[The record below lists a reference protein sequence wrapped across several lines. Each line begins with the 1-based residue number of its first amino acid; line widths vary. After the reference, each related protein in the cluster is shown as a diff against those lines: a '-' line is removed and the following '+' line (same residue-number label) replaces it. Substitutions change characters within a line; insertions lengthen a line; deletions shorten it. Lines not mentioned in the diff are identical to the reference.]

1 MNDEYHHLCTLA
13 EVAMQ
18 MEEEGAIDEIIDFAD
33 NVALGQFGSADDDQ
47 LGSMNLTLAAAAIMI
62 AQSPSRPTCCRQC
75 EMDHLSQRL
84 QFIVN
89 YYTRY
94 RRKEMNEGQ
103 HDAED

>member
-1 MNDEYHHLCTLA
+1 MSNEYHHLCTLA

-18 MEEEGAIDEIIDFAD
+18 MEEEGAIEEIIDFAE
-33 NVALGQFGSADDDQ
+33 NIASGQFGCADDD
-47 LGSMNLTLAAAAIMI
+47 LIGAMNLNLAAAAIMI
-62 AQSPSRPTCCRQC
+62 AQSPARPTCCLQC

-94 RRKEMNEGQ
+94 RRKEMNEGE
-103 HDAED
+103 HDA